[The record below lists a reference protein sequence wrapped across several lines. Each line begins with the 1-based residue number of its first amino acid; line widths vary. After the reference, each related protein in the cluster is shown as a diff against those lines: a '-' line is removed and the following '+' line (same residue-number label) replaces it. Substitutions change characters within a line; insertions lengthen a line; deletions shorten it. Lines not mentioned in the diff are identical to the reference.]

1 VILHISLAGLILV
14 ALFIAA
20 IVWAHA
26 YAYGKITMMDL
37 FSIHLANHWTLQQA
51 VRYEKDVL
59 EGKVPRG

>member
-1 VILHISLAGLILV
+1 MFHMSLTGLVLV

-20 IVWAHA
+20 IVWAHG
-26 YAYGKITMMDL
+26 YAYGKFTMVDM
-37 FSIHLANHWTLQQA
+37 FSSHLANHWTLQQA